1 MPGCSSRSAG
11 PRGRPSRA
19 AGARRPRSACPS
31 RAGGLQAAGRYRAS
45 RPTAVTMAT
54 RATVTLEYDINGGPV
69 QERLQFRLSA
79 ADYDRDL
86 NAENARRF
94 RTQMAPFIDHRP
106 RPAGCH

>member
-1 MPGCSSRSAG
+1 
-11 PRGRPSRA
+11 
-19 AGARRPRSACPS
+19 
-31 RAGGLQAAGRYRAS
+31 
-45 RPTAVTMAT
+45 MAT
-54 RATVTLEYDINGGPV
+54 RATVTLEDDINGGPA
-69 QERLQFRLSA
+69 QARLQLRLSA